1 MAEVAPWEQDYGD
14 AAAVDVAGAAITNFP
29 ASAYKLGKQTYE
41 AITSPLE
48 TADVITKL
56 GAGLL
61 QQVLPDELV
70 DTIGRDQES
79 IDLAKKVGEM
89 YVQKYGSIEGFKSA
103 FANDPAGIISD
114 VGLLVGLGAAS
125 IPGKAAPVLQAGTT
139 IPRVKRAGQI
149 TSQYTDP
156 LGATLGV
163 ATAGGKLTAEVLG
176 ATTGVGGTPIR
187 EAFEAGAEGGKR
199 GELFQESMRGKRD
212 PAAVVADAMENLSQL
227 RRRRNEQYRQSMAQG
242 VLKDPTTLNF
252 AGIDAALQRG
262 FDRFSFGGK
271 VTNQQGASAVAS
283 VKKLVDEWKAGNPGQ
298 FHTVEGFDALKQAIY
313 EIQDTLPMEAKNA
326 RAAIG
331 DIYNAVKSDIVKQA
345 PDYGKVMKGYEEASQ
360 LIREIEKTLSLNP
373 TATIDTKLRKLQSIM
388 RNNVNTNYG
397 QRVKLVDEIEGQ
409 PNLLKPQ
416 LAGQSLEQATPR
428 GIQSATQPMAV
439 ASTGFFQGIPEAIG
453 LATASSP
460 RLVGEMA
467 YKLGQARG
475 LGAKLPDIPLIYTPE
490 FRLALAEA
498 EQAKEAVRGK
508 APWEL

>member
-1 MAEVAPWEQDYGD
+1 MAEVAPWEQDYGT
-14 AAAVDVAGAAITNFP
+14 ATAVDVAGAAITNFP

-61 QQVLPDELV
+61 QQALPDQLV
-70 DTIGRDQES
+70 DMIGRDQES

-114 VGLLVGLGAAS
+114 VGLLLGVGAATM
-125 IPGKAAPVLQAGTT
+125 PGKAAPVLQAGKAM
-139 IPRVKRAGQI
+139 PRVKRAGQI

-163 ATAGGKLTAEVLG
+163 ATAGGKVASEVLG

-187 EAFEAGAEGGKR
+187 EAFEAGKEGGQR
-199 GELFQESMRGKRD
+199 GELFVESMRGKRD
-212 PAAVVADAMENLSQL
+212 PAAVVADAIENLSQL
-227 RRRRNEQYRQSMAQG
+227 KARRNQQYRQSMAQG

-252 AGIDAALQRG
+252 AGVDAALQSG
-262 FDRFSFGGK
+262 FDRFSYGGK
-271 VTNQQGASAVAS
+271 VTNQQGANAVGD
-283 VKKLVDEWKAGNPGQ
+283 VKKLVDEWKAGDPNV
-298 FHTVEGFDALKQAIY
+298 FHTVEGFDALKKAIW
-313 EIQDTLPMEAKNA
+313 EIQDSLPMEAKSA
-326 RAAIG
+326 RGAIG
-331 DIYNAVKSDIVKQA
+331 DIYNTIKSDIVKQA
-345 PDYGKVMKGYEEASQ
+345 PDYGRVMKGYEEASQ

-397 QRVKLVDEIEGQ
+397 QRVKLVDELEGQ

-428 GIQSATQPMAV
+428 GIQSATQPMAI

-453 LATASSP
+453 LAGASSP
-460 RLVGEMA
+460 RLIGEAA

-475 LGAKLPDIPLIYTPE
+475 LGSKMPDIPLVYSPE

-498 EQAKEAVRGK
+498 QQAKELASGK
-508 APWEL
+508 KPWER

>member
-1 MAEVAPWEQDYGD
+1 MAEVAPWEQDYGK
-14 AAAVDVAGAAITNFP
+14 APAVDVAGAAITNFP

-61 QQVLPDELV
+61 QQALPDELV
-70 DTIGRDQES
+70 DMIGRDQES

-114 VGLLVGLGAAS
+114 VGLVLGIGSAPFAAKTGAVGKTA
-125 IPGKAAPVLQAGTT
+125 
-139 IPRVKRAGQI
+139 RAGQA
-149 TSQYTDP
+149 TSKYTDP
-156 LGATLGV
+156 LGATLGL
-163 ATAGGKLTAEVLG
+163 ATAGGKVASEVLG

-199 GELFQESMRGKRD
+199 SELFVESMRGKRD
-212 PAAVVADAMENLSQL
+212 PAAVVADAIENLSQL
-227 RRRRNEQYRQSMAQG
+227 KRRRSEQYRQSMAQG

-252 AGIDAALQRG
+252 AGVDAALQSG
-262 FDRFSFGGK
+262 FDRFSYGGK
-271 VTNQQGASAVAS
+271 VTNQQGASAVGD
-283 VKKLVDEWKAGNPGQ
+283 VKKLVDEWKAGDPSV
-298 FHTVEGFDALKQAIY
+298 FHTVEGFDALKKAIW
-313 EIQDTLPMEAKNA
+313 EIQDSLPMEAKSA
-326 RAAIG
+326 RGAIG
-331 DIYNAVKSDIVKQA
+331 DIYNTVKSDIVKQA
-345 PDYGKVMKGYEEASQ
+345 PDYGRVMKGYEEASQ

-397 QRVKLVDEIEGQ
+397 QRVKLVDELEGQ

-428 GIQSATQPMAV
+428 GIQSATQPMAI

-453 LATASSP
+453 LAGASSP
-460 RLVGEMA
+460 RLIGEMA

-475 LGAKLPDIPLIYTPE
+475 LGSKLPDIPLVYSPE
-490 FRLALAEA
+490 FRLALAETQ
-498 EQAKEAVRGK
+498 QAKEQASGRK
-508 APWEL
+508 PWER